1 MRRMLLGAPGTKRQV
16 HVRALY
22 FPQYLVQRSLD
33 DESSWLVSRTIP
45 RLASDTP
52 TWGATYIL
60 QMTCLTLGTKKQC
73 VHMYMNLDLSH
84 GNCPYLY
91 KVWDAQAACIHG
103 HNFYNKY
110 NVMYV
115 CICSCCINS
124 MMSNVITSYR
134 FVTYSDVIAMTRRE
148 DVPVAWDQWVR
159 VEVLRPRRLIQ
170 CLPFEE

>member
-1 MRRMLLGAPGTKRQV
+1 M
-16 HVRALY
+16 
-22 FPQYLVQRSLD
+22 
-33 DESSWLVSRTIP
+33 
-45 RLASDTP
+45 
-52 TWGATYIL
+52 
-60 QMTCLTLGTKKQC
+60 LGTKKQC

-159 VEVLRPRRLIQ
+159 AEVLRPQRLIR
-170 CLPFEE
+170 CLPFEEWWDIGCILLNLESRLRRLDMNVVLSDAWTKHLRVWEEYALQGRRRKLLW